1 MSHPTPVPPHSVS
14 PPAAPRTPP
23 LEDRPELAMRT
34 IELLRT
40 KSALL
45 DLTDAEGRCI
55 VRYMRLVNLPKGTF
69 LFREGESQRTDHM
82 FLVLQ
87 GDVSVE
93 MADATPGEQVP
104 ISVLGPGSLVG
115 EMGLIDGGPRSA
127 HCVALSDVLA
137 AGLSR
142 QGMQLLA
149 QEHPGAAA
157 RLLVAIAQRIG
168 DRLRAMGEQL
178 RLYAKINADQA
189 AEIAQLKRR

>member
-1 MSHPTPVPPHSVS
+1 MSATPTP
-14 PPAAPRTPP
+14 PASAPRTPP

-45 DLTDAEGRCI
+45 DLTDAESRCI
-55 VRYMRLVNLPKGTF
+55 VRYMRLVNLPKGTT

-93 MADATPGEQVP
+93 MADSTPGEQVP

-115 EMGLIDGGPRSA
+115 EMGLIDGSPRSA

-142 QGMQLLA
+142 QGMQMLT
-149 QEHPGAAA
+149 QEHPAAAA

-178 RLYAKINADQA
+178 RLYAQINADQA
-189 AEIAQLKRR
+189 AEIARLKRGR

>member
-1 MSHPTPVPPHSVS
+1 MSATPTP
-14 PPAAPRTPP
+14 PASAPRTPP

-55 VRYMRLVNLPKGTF
+55 VRYMRLVNLPKGTT

-93 MADATPGEQVP
+93 MADSTPGEQVP

-115 EMGLIDGGPRSA
+115 EMGLIDGSPRSA

-142 QGMQLLA
+142 QGMQMLT
-149 QEHPGAAA
+149 QEHPAAAA

-178 RLYAKINADQA
+178 RLYAQINADQA
-189 AEIAQLKRR
+189 AEIARLKRGG

>member
-1 MSHPTPVPPHSVS
+1 MSATPTP
-14 PPAAPRTPP
+14 PASAPRTPP

-55 VRYMRLVNLPKGTF
+55 VRYMRLVNLPKGTT

-93 MADATPGEQVP
+93 MADSTPGEQVP

-115 EMGLIDGGPRSA
+115 EMGLIDGSPRSA
-127 HCVALSDVLA
+127 HCVALNDVLA

-142 QGMQLLA
+142 QGMQMLT
-149 QEHPGAAA
+149 QEHPAAAA

-178 RLYAKINADQA
+178 RLYAQINADQA
-189 AEIAQLKRR
+189 AQIERLKRGG

>member
-1 MSHPTPVPPHSVS
+1 MSLPSSATPTP
-14 PPAAPRTPP
+14 PASAPRTPP

-55 VRYMRLVNLPKGTF
+55 VRYMRLVNLPKGTT

-115 EMGLIDGGPRSA
+115 EMGLIDGSPRSA

-142 QGMQLLA
+142 QGMQMLT
-149 QEHPGAAA
+149 QEHPAAAA

-178 RLYAKINADQA
+178 RLYAQINADQA
-189 AEIAQLKRR
+189 AQIERLKRGG

>member
-1 MSHPTPVPPHSVS
+1 MSLPSSATPTP
-14 PPAAPRTPP
+14 PASAPRTPP

-45 DLTDAEGRCI
+45 DLTDAESRCI
-55 VRYMRLVNLPKGTF
+55 VRYMRLVNLPKGTT

-93 MADATPGEQVP
+93 MADSTPGEQVP

-115 EMGLIDGGPRSA
+115 EMGLIDGSPRSA

-142 QGMQLLA
+142 QGMQMLT
-149 QEHPGAAA
+149 QEHPAAAA

-178 RLYAKINADQA
+178 RLYAQINADQA
-189 AEIAQLKRR
+189 AEIARLKRGR

>member
-1 MSHPTPVPPHSVS
+1 MSVTPTP
-14 PPAAPRTPP
+14 PASAPRTPP

-55 VRYMRLVNLPKGTF
+55 VRYMRLVNLPKGTT

-93 MADATPGEQVP
+93 MADSTPGEQVP

-115 EMGLIDGGPRSA
+115 EMGLIDGSPRSA

-142 QGMQLLA
+142 QGMQMLT
-149 QEHPGAAA
+149 QEHPAAAA

-178 RLYAKINADQA
+178 RLYAQINADQA
-189 AEIAQLKRR
+189 AEIARLKRGG

>member
-1 MSHPTPVPPHSVS
+1 MSATPTP
-14 PPAAPRTPP
+14 PASAPRTPP

-55 VRYMRLVNLPKGTF
+55 VRYMRLVNLPKGTT

-93 MADATPGEQVP
+93 MADSTPGEQVP

-115 EMGLIDGGPRSA
+115 EMGLIDGSPR
-127 HCVALSDVLA
+127 
-137 AGLSR
+137 
-142 QGMQLLA
+142 
-149 QEHPGAAA
+149 
-157 RLLVAIAQRIG
+157 
-168 DRLRAMGEQL
+168 
-178 RLYAKINADQA
+178 
-189 AEIAQLKRR
+189 